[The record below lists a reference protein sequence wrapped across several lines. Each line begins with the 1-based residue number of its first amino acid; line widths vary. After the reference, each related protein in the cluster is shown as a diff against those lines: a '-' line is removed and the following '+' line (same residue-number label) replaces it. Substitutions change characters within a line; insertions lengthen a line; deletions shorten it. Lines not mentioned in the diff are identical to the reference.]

1 MKSAKQLLVVLGAAC
16 ALGSVANAE
25 ARGGAAAAVGPVTAP
40 TVIHGVTVTPPAHGG
55 GGGAA
60 AAPVPVHGL
69 IITQAH
75 GQTVVTKAPAGVV
88 GL

>member
-1 MKSAKQLLVVLGAAC
+1 MKFAKQLVVVFGAAC
-16 ALGSVANAE
+16 ALGSMVNAD
-25 ARGGAAAAVGPVTAP
+25 AKGGAAAVGPVTAP

-60 AAPVPVHGL
+60 AATTVHGL

-75 GQTVVTKAPAGVV
+75 GQTVVTKAPAGA